1 MSLNERIFFSLIKN
15 YKNFENR
22 PHVAVGVSGGTD
34 SMALV
39 YLLKKWLK
47 LKNGKL
53 TALVFDHR
61 IRTNSKDE
69 AFQVRDML
77 RNFNIDTRI
86 IQPGKNKLIKKNMAS
101 ARDNRFEGLIDFCKK
116 KIFYIYF

>member
-1 MSLNERIFFSLIKN
+1 MPLNERIFLSLIKN

-47 LKNGKL
+47 FKSGNL

-61 IRTNSKDE
+61 IRFNSKDE
-69 AFQVRDML
+69 AFQVQDML
-77 RNFNIDTRI
+77 RNLAINSHI
-86 IQPGKNKLIKKNMAS
+86 IQPNRNKLIKKNMAS
-101 ARDNRFEGLIDFCKK
+101 ARDNRL
-116 KIFYIYF
+116 